1 MNNTEKDRKI
11 IVSHLNFRDEK
22 NKVIMVH
29 DSKTD
34 SLKIKVNNYH
44 GKLISFQI
52 FEDLIFHTDEKG
64 KLRSIEILDT
74 SVKFP
79 DYFREERMPIKEI
92 K

>member
-1 MNNTEKDRKI
+1 MNNTDKDLT
-11 IVSHLNFRDEK
+11 VSHINFRDEK
-22 NKVIMVH
+22 NKVIMIH
-29 DSKTD
+29 DLETD
-34 SLKIKVNNYH
+34 SLKIKLDNYH

-64 KLRSIEILDT
+64 KLRSIQILET

-79 DYFREERMPIKEI
+79 DSSREKRNPIKEI